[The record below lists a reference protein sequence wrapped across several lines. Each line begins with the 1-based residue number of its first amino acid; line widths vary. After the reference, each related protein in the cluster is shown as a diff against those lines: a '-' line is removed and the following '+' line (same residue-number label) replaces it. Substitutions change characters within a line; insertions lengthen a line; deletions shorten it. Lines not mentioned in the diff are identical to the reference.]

1 MPTHYHDA
9 GIAPRTNTYAYGAE
23 GKKRKM
29 PYAKKSQAK
38 AVLANTDP
46 NNPRH
51 AEARM
56 HAKDK
61 LQKPRKKKNGLAPG
75 HKMMGM

>member
-9 GIAPRTNTYAYGAE
+9 GIAPRTNSYAYGTE
-23 GKKRKM
+23 RKKRM
-29 PYAKKSQAK
+29 PYNSKGQAK

-56 HAKDK
+56 HAKAK
-61 LQKPRKKKNGLAPG
+61 LQKKPRKRKNGLAPG